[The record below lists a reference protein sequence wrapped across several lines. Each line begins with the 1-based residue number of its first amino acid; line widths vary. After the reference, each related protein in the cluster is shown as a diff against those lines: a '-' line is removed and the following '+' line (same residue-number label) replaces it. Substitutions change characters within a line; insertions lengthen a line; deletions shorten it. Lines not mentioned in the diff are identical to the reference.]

1 MLPILLTQFR
11 QTLRVPWTFLAMIVM
26 SVVMALVFGVQAT
39 SSLNVPVV
47 AEAGMAPAA
56 AADWVERLN
65 ASSSFEFQLVADG
78 EEILRRIESNRSGM
92 LLRVGDESW
101 HLYVP
106 PGDES
111 TPALSS
117 WVSSV
122 YREELALRAAASAGT
137 ATGDPADGAALD
149 ELRAAVNARLQQP
162 ALSVTSTQ
170 VESAEEFAYDPR
182 TQGMFGMGLFFVTF
196 TLLFGV
202 NMILEERRMGIWDR
216 VIVSPASKASMFG
229 GHFVYT
235 FLTGMVQLLIVFTV
249 FRLGFGVDTGPNWG
263 AALLVAMA
271 YCAAITAL
279 GMLLAGLVNN
289 AQQMNVVIP
298 IVAVS
303 MAMIGGA
310 YWPIEIVS
318 NRVLL
323 GLSQALPMRHA
334 MDAFKGLAYHA
345 WGLPEVTVHLGFMAA
360 FALVCAAVGIWLV
373 DRRAS

>member
-1 MLPILLTQFR
+1 MLPILRTQLR
-11 QTLRVPWTFLAMIVM
+11 QTIRTPWAFLAMIAM

-39 SSLNVPVV
+39 SSIAVQVV
-47 AEAGMAPAA
+47 TEPGMSQQ
-56 AADWVERLN
+56 AADAWLERLN
-65 ASSSFEFQLVADG
+65 ASGSFDFEFITDEDAALG
-78 EEILRRIESNRSGM
+78 RIESNSAGV
-92 LLRVGDESW
+92 LLRVGNDSW
-101 HLYVP
+101 HLYVA

-111 TPALSS
+111 APALAG

-122 YREELALRAAASAGT
+122 YREELTLRAAASE
-137 ATGDPADGAALD
+137 GAAL
-149 ELRAAVNARLQQP
+149 ENLRANVAARLEQP

-170 VESAEEFAYDPR
+170 VEAAEDFVYDSR

-216 VIVSPASKASMFG
+216 VIVSPVGKGSMFG
-229 GHFVYT
+229 GHFLYT
-235 FLTGMVQLLIVFTV
+235 FLTGMAQLLVVFTV
-249 FRLGFGVDTGPNWG
+249 FRLAFGVGTGPNWPV
-263 AALLVAMA
+263 ALLVAVV

-318 NRVLL
+318 NRIMLA
-323 GLSQALPMRHA
+323 LSQALPMRHA
-334 MDAFKGLAYHA
+334 MDAFKGLAYHS
-345 WGLPEVTVHLGFMAA
+345 WGFGEVAVHVGYMAA
-360 FALVCAAVGIWLV
+360 FALVCTVVGIWLV

>member
-1 MLPILLTQFR
+1 MGSILLTQFR
-11 QTLRVPWTFLAMIVM
+11 QTLRVPWPFLAMIVM

-39 SSLNVPVV
+39 SSLTVPVV
-47 AEAGMAPAA
+47 AEASMAPAA
-56 AADWVERLN
+56 AAAWVERLN
-65 ASSSFEFQLVADG
+65 ASTSFDFELTDDAETV
-78 EEILRRIESNRSGM
+78 LRRIESNRSGV
-92 LLRVGDESW
+92 LLRVGQGSW
-101 HLYVP
+101 HLYAP

-122 YREELALRAAASAGT
+122 YREELTLRAAAD
-137 ATGDPADGAALD
+137 GDEVDQ
-149 ELRAAVNARLQQP
+149 LRAAVNDRLQQP
-162 ALSVTSTQ
+162 ALSVASTQ

-235 FLTGMVQLLIVFTV
+235 FLTGMVQLLVVFTV

-263 AALLVAMA
+263 VALVVAAA

-279 GMLLAGLVNN
+279 GMLLAGVVNN

-323 GLSQALPMRHA
+323 TLSEALPMRHA

-345 WGLPEVTVHLGFMAA
+345 WGFGEVAVHLGYMAA
-360 FALVCAAVGIWLV
+360 FALVCTAVGIWLV